1 MRFLIGFVLGVTLG
15 AVAVTL
21 ATGQAGALLRA
32 QFAQQRAE
40 WTLFDES

>member
-1 MRFLIGFVLGVTLG
+1 MRLIIGFVLGAALG
-15 AVAVTL
+15 AVVVTL

-32 QFAQQRAE
+32 QLAQQRAD